1 MTVKEYAARF
11 DLSVNGLCEVTGLS
25 RQGLNDIL
33 VKGYPL
39 KNKAK
44 QQDVVLNLLSYAQQK
59 KMKKKEEADNEYK
72 ERSELIYMFYN
83 ERAK

>member
-33 VKGYPL
+33 VKGYSL

-44 QQDVVLNLLSYAQQK
+44 QQDVVLNLLEYAQRK
-59 KMKKKEEADNEYK
+59 KMEKKAEADEEFK
-72 ERSELIYMFYN
+72 KRSELIYMFYN
-83 ERAK
+83 ERSK

>member
-11 DLSVNGLCEVTGLS
+11 NLSVNGLCEVTGLS

-59 KMKKKEEADNEYK
+59 KMEKKEEADNEYK

>member
-1 MTVKEYAARF
+1 MTVKEFASKY
-11 DLSVNGLCEVTGLS
+11 DMSVNELCEVTGLS

-39 KNKAK
+39 RNKAR

-59 KMKKKEEADNEYK
+59 KMEKKEEADKEYK

>member
-11 DLSVNGLCEVTGLS
+11 NLSVNGLCEVTGLS

-39 KNKAK
+39 RNKAR
-44 QQDVVLNLLSYAQQK
+44 QQDVVLNLLNYAQHK
-59 KMKKKEEADNEYK
+59 KMEKKEEADNEYK

>member
-11 DLSVNGLCEVTGLS
+11 NLSVNGLCEVTGLS

-39 KNKAK
+39 KNKSR

-59 KMKKKEEADNEYK
+59 KMEKKAEADNEYK

-83 ERAK
+83 ERTK